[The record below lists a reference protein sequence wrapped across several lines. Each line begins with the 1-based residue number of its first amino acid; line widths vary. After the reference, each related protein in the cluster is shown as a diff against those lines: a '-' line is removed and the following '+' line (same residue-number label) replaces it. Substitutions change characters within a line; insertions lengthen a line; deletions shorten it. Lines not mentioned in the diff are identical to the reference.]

1 MKLYD
6 YEYYPTAGK
15 VEKKVLTVDFIDE
28 TDFLTLDG
36 GYIFELV
43 SLGLKGGCF
52 YSLREL
58 KESELNKVKNE
69 TLKRLGWL
77 N

>member
-6 YEYYPTAGK
+6 YEYYPTADK
-15 VEKKVLTVDFIDE
+15 VKKKVHNVRFIDE
-28 TDFLTLDG
+28 TDFLMLDE
-36 GYIFELV
+36 GYIFELL

-69 TLKRLGWL
+69 MLKRLGWL
-77 N
+77 K

>member
-6 YEYYPTAGK
+6 YEYYPTVDK
-15 VEKKVLTVDFIDE
+15 VKKKVYKVDFIDE
-28 TDFLTLDG
+28 TDFLMLDKG
-36 GYIFELV
+36 CVFELV
-43 SLGLKGGCF
+43 SLGLKGGAF

-69 TLKRLGWL
+69 MLKRLGWL